1 MLGFRVWDSV
11 DKRFVKYDEII
22 MSSDGVIGTIDY
34 NRDFVYMEGDGPEIN
49 KYIPMQSTG
58 VYDCDDKPIYEGD
71 VLFIYYHG
79 DCKTYKNEYILVESV
94 KEFLMWYG
102 QFVSYIKKISNDGNV
117 YEQPYLVGRLK
128 ENE

>member
-1 MLGFRVWDSV
+1 MLGFRVWDSEEKKFINT
-11 DKRFVKYDEII
+11 DSFV
-22 MSSDGVIGTIDY
+22 MSDCGILARLNGNGGVY
-34 NRDFVYMEGDGPEIN
+34 CSNR
-49 KYIPMQSTG
+49 YIPLQSTG
-58 VYDCDDKPIYEGD
+58 CRDTSGQLILEGD

-102 QFVSYIKKISNDGNV
+102 QFVSCIRKISNDGDI
-117 YEQPYLVGRLK
+117 YECPALLERLK